1 MTYIDMSYYQDEYEG
16 VEVET
21 SSFPRLEKRSRE
33 IIDVLTNYKIKQV
46 GFDNL
51 ADFIQE
57 QVKLATAAQ
66 IEYLSVS
73 GESNAMGS
81 SGFGQVSAGNFSY
94 GDKPGV
100 ESLSRSESMTTQK
113 VMSLLVPTG
122 LLYTGVDVIG

>member
-1 MTYIDMSYYQDEYEG
+1 MAYIDISYYQDEYEG
-16 VEVET
+16 MEVEA
-21 SSFPRLEKRSRE
+21 SSFSRLEKRSRE

-66 IEYLSVS
+66 IEYLSIS

-81 SGFGQVSAGNFSY
+81 SGFGQVQTGSFSY

-100 ESLSRSESMTTQK
+100 ETLTRSESMTTQK

-122 LLYTGVDVIG
+122 LLYTGVDVID